1 MRFFRSL
8 GSVAVLALPLSAM
21 PAGAQMQAQ
30 TVQPLNPLGDELAA
44 EMRLL
49 AANPLDINALVR
61 AGELALKLGDATAAA
76 TFFARAER
84 LDPRNARIKAGM
96 GSLLV
101 QAERPGEALRRFGEA
116 EALGLDPRNYAADR
130 GLAYDL
136 IGQQER
142 AQRDYRLALKDG
154 PADETIR
161 RYALSLGIS
170 GKREM
175 ALQQL
180 DPLVRRSDRGAWRA
194 RAFILAMNGD
204 DQGASRIAT
213 NMMPPGLAQGLQPFF
228 ERLPS
233 LGPTDRAFA
242 VHFGELRPTP
252 ERIADARMIPA
263 LAPLTPEPGMA
274 PPTVVAAVQAPLK
287 AQPDDRRSRRKKR
300 GKQDA
305 VQVATAPPP
314 QVQPQAPPLPQPPV
328 YVASTEPAYQPPYV
342 QPGTVQPL
350 PGVPTRTPDAGRQS
364 MTLAPATSRPA
375 TVIAAAPTAAPER
388 RTPLAEADTRVVAV
402 PTQSQPA
409 RPASPPPSTSGPVV
423 LASSA
428 LPNLPAMVAG
438 PPVTSAVETSTR
450 VPESTPQSPVSVPA
464 SVAPSTVVTP
474 EPTTS
479 TIAARPT
486 PTLSTPT
493 PVVAPPPAR
502 AVAALPTPMRS
513 EDSILASIIANISV
527 PGSELVDSPPVETAR
542 ADPPPAPVRA
552 EPTPEPVDTAAIAA
566 REAAEKKSVA
576 DKQALADKKAAETKK
591 LAEAK
596 KLADAKKAA
605 ELKKKNDPKVL
616 EPSRIWVQVAGGANE
631 STLPKEWEKVRAKAP
646 AAFKGKSGWTTP
658 LRATNRVLAGPF
670 KTNDEARAFVNA
682 LSKEGLSAFTF
693 TSEAG
698 QKVTKLAAK

>member
-1 MRFFRSL
+1 MRVFRL
-8 GSVAVLALPLSAM
+8 FGSTFALALPFSAV
-21 PAGAQMQAQ
+21 PAVAQVQ

-61 AGELALKLGDATAAA
+61 AGELALKLGDQTAAA

-101 QAERPGEALRRFGEA
+101 QAERPGEALHRFGEA

-170 GKREM
+170 GKRDM

-180 DPLVRRSDRGAWRA
+180 DPLVRRSDRGAWRS

-228 ERLPS
+228 ERLPG

-242 VHFGELRPTP
+242 VHFGELRATP
-252 ERIADARMIPA
+252 ERIADARMAPA
-263 LAPLTPEPGMA
+263 LAPLAPEPGIA
-274 PPTVVAAVQAPLK
+274 APTVVAAVQAPPK
-287 AQPDDRRSRRKKR
+287 VQKDDRRSRGRKR
-300 GKQDA
+300 GRKDA

-328 YVASTEPAYQPPYV
+328 YVSSTEPVDQPPYV

-350 PGVPTRTPDAGRQS
+350 PGVPARTAEAGRQS
-364 MTLAPATSRPA
+364 MTLAPAVSRPA
-375 TVIAAAPTAAPER
+375 TVIAATPTPTPER
-388 RTPLAEADTRVVAV
+388 RTPPAEADTRAAVA
-402 PTQSQPA
+402 PTQSA
-409 RPASPPPSTSGPVV
+409 AVRPASPPPSTSRPVA

-428 LPNLPAMVAG
+428 LPNRPVIVAG
-438 PPVTSAVETSTR
+438 PPVPSAAETSTR
-450 VPESTPQSPVSVPA
+450 VPESVTQPPVSVPT
-464 SVAPSTVVTP
+464 SVASSTVSTSEAPASTVTAA
-474 EPTTS
+474 PTSVIT
-479 TIAARPT
+479 T
-486 PTLSTPT
+486 
-493 PVVAPPPAR
+493 PPPR
-502 AVAALPTPMRS
+502 AVAAAPTPVRS

-527 PGSELVDSPPVETAR
+527 PGSELVDSPQVETAR
-542 ADPPPAPVRA
+542 ADPPPEPLAAPVRA
-552 EPTPEPVDTAAIAA
+552 TPEPVDTGAAA
-566 REAAEKKSVA
+566 REAAAKKAAA
-576 DKQALADKKAAETKK
+576 DKQMLAEKKAAETKK

-646 AAFKGKSGWTTP
+646 AAFRGKSGWTTP

-693 TSEAG
+693 TSDAG

>member
-1 MRFFRSL
+1 MRVFRL
-8 GSVAVLALPLSAM
+8 FRTAAVLALPLSAV
-21 PAGAQMQAQ
+21 PVGAQVQM
-30 TVQPLNPLGDELAA
+30 VQPLNPLGDELAA

-61 AGELALKLGDATAAA
+61 AGELALKLGDQTAAA

-116 EALGLDPRNYAADR
+116 EALGLDPRSYAADR

-154 PADETIR
+154 PSDETIR

-170 GKREM
+170 GKRDM

-180 DPLVRRSDRGAWRA
+180 DPLVRKSDRGAWRA

-204 DQGASRIAT
+204 EQGASRIAT
-213 NMMPPGLAQGLQPFF
+213 NMMPPGLAQGLLPFF
-228 ERLPS
+228 GRLPG

-252 ERIADARMIPA
+252 ERTADARMIPA
-263 LAPLTPEPGMA
+263 LAPLAPEPGLVA
-274 PPTVVAAVQAPLK
+274 PVVVAAVQAPPK
-287 AQPDDRRSRRKKR
+287 AQKEDRRSRSKKR
-300 GKQDA
+300 GKKDA
-305 VQVATAPPP
+305 IQLAIAPPP

-328 YVASTEPAYQPPYV
+328 YVASTEPVYQPPYV

-350 PGVPTRTPDAGRQS
+350 PGNPSRTAEAGRQS
-364 MTLAPATSRPA
+364 MTLAPESRPA
-375 TVIAAAPTAAPER
+375 TVVASTPTAIPARRPAPVEADTRVAAAPAQSVPSRPISPPPSSSGPVALASSAIPKQPVTVAGALVPSTTELNTRLPETTRSSNDVPPAPVSSPTPTGTPTPSLPAIATASAPAAAPTPPVTAPPERRIAAAPT
-388 RTPLAEADTRVVAV
+388 
-402 PTQSQPA
+402 
-409 RPASPPPSTSGPVV
+409 PV
-423 LASSA
+423 
-428 LPNLPAMVAG
+428 
-438 PPVTSAVETSTR
+438 
-450 VPESTPQSPVSVPA
+450 
-464 SVAPSTVVTP
+464 
-474 EPTTS
+474 
-479 TIAARPT
+479 
-486 PTLSTPT
+486 
-493 PVVAPPPAR
+493 
-502 AVAALPTPMRS
+502 RS

-542 ADPPPAPVRA
+542 ADPPPQPAAAPARA
-552 EPTPEPVDTAAIAA
+552 VPQPADSGGAA
-566 REAAEKKSVA
+566 REAADKKA
-576 DKQALADKKAAETKK
+576 AAEKQALADKKAAETKK

-605 ELKKKNDPKVL
+605 ELKKKNDPKIL

-631 STLPKEWEKVRAKAP
+631 SSLPKEWEKVRAKAP
-646 AAFKGKSGWTTP
+646 AVFKGKSGWTTP

-693 TSEAG
+693 TSDAG

>member
-1 MRFFRSL
+1 MRVFRL
-8 GSVAVLALPLSAM
+8 FGPAIALALPFSATALSAQT
-21 PAGAQMQAQ
+21 QM
-30 TVQPLNPLGDELAA
+30 VQPLSPLGDELAA

-61 AGELALKLGDATAAA
+61 AGELALKLGDTTAAA
-76 TFFARAER
+76 TFFARAEK

-142 AQRDYRLALKDG
+142 AQRDYRLALKQG

-170 GKREM
+170 GKRDM

-242 VHFGELRPTP
+242 VHFGELRATP

-263 LAPLTPEPGMA
+263 LAPLAPEPGMPVA
-274 PPTVVAAVQAPLK
+274 TVAVVQAPPARVEK
-287 AQPDDRRSRRKKR
+287 QDDRRGRRQKR
-300 GKQDA
+300 DRQDA
-305 VQVATAPPP
+305 IRVATTPPP
-314 QVQPQAPPLPQPPV
+314 QPQPQPQPLPQPPT
-328 YVASTEPAYQPPYV
+328 YVASANTAAQPIY
-342 QPGTVQPL
+342 TA
-350 PGVPTRTPDAGRQS
+350 PTRAPDTARQS
-364 MTLAPATSRPA
+364 MTLMPAPERQGVTAVPPNTPPSALESTIGAQGRGPATSP
-375 TVIAAAPTAAPER
+375 VQ
-388 RTPLAEADTRVVAV
+388 
-402 PTQSQPA
+402 QSA
-409 RPASPPPSTSGPVV
+409 SRPASPPPSTSSPVV
-423 LASSA
+423 PASPPLAGAPRVAVATPAAGGNPSA
-428 LPNLPAMVAG
+428 GALGPAISGASPQPSTGAVVAASAPAAG
-438 PPVTSAVETSTR
+438 PPDEPASATSGAAPL
-450 VPESTPQSPVSVPA
+450 PESPRVAAIA
-464 SVAPSTVVTP
+464 S
-474 EPTTS
+474 
-479 TIAARPT
+479 
-486 PTLSTPT
+486 
-493 PVVAPPPAR
+493 APPPSAPT
-502 AVAALPTPMRS
+502 PTPMRS
-513 EDSILASIIANISV
+513 EDSILASIIANIAV
-527 PGSELVDSPPVETAR
+527 PGSELDVAPVETAR
-542 ADPPPAPVRA
+542 TEPRA
-552 EPTPEPVDTAAIAA
+552 AAASPRVEPQPVDTGAAA
-566 REAAEKKSVA
+566 REAAEKQALA
-576 DKQALADKKAAETKK
+576 DRKALADKKAAEV
-591 LAEAK
+591 K
-596 KLADAKKAA
+596 KLADAKKLAEARKAA
-605 ELKKKNDPKVL
+605 ELKKKNDPKIL
-616 EPSRIWVQVAGGANE
+616 EPARIWVQVAGGANE
-631 STLPKEWEKVRAKAP
+631 ATLPKEWEKVRSRAP

-682 LSKEGLSAFTF
+682 LAKEGISAFTF
-693 TSEAG
+693 ASEAG
-698 QKVTKLAAK
+698 QKVAKLAVK